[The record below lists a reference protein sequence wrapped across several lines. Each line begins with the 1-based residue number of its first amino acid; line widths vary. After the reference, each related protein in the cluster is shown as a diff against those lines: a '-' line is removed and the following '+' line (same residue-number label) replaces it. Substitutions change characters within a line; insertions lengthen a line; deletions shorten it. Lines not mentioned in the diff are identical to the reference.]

1 MNVSEK
7 EPINE
12 EDNEIT
18 SEPLLKPTF
27 VRGRPKKTDEE
38 KAITR
43 RANLDRRNERAKTRR
58 EAEKTLKQLSDRNE
72 NPTIADFSATKN
84 NRVDS
89 VINPSIDPLYEK
101 KIEYEKKLLDKKYLI
116 EDARLDLY
124 LKKMHEQPAQQKEV
138 KPKKERKPRSTT
150 KKGETRTRSLEKKA
164 KPAPIEVPKQEISV
178 ADQIFNL
185 YK

>member
-7 EPINE
+7 EP
-12 EDNEIT
+12 DNEPDIEIPASTLHET
-18 SEPLLKPTF
+18 SPKDLEPLLKPAF

-43 RANLDRRNERAKTRR
+43 RANLDRRNDRAKSRR
-58 EAEKTLKQLSDRNE
+58 EAEKTLKQLSERNE
-72 NPTIADFSATKN
+72 NPVIADFSATKN

-124 LKKMHEQPAQQKEV
+124 LKNMHQQPAQEP
-138 KPKKERKPRSTT
+138 KPKKERAPRKPREP
-150 KKGETRTRSLEKKA
+150 KP
-164 KPAPIEVPKQEISV
+164 KPAQIAVPKQDISV